1 MPYSA
6 AAARPHPLALG
17 EVLPHWK
24 LLTSMGCF
32 QPRLSLP
39 FHRSLAPSRLPANR
53 QNSIIVELNIESSF
67 ELLHFLLDEEK
78 VKKSKGRYSSSWEL
92 HLRAIRDVTCH
103 LGSHSVT
110 CHPTQ
115 VNAPR
120 NCISFRSRIL
130 AKSAKLTFSPCV
142 VLVVAFCYLGHPKNL
157 LVRERSALADPYC
170 HLAWNSVCVCV
181 CVCVCVFVRN
191 FEVKYLGNQR
201 C

>member
-6 AAARPHPLALG
+6 AAARPHPPALG

-67 ELLHFLLDEEK
+67 ELLHFLLDEKK
-78 VKKSKGRYSSSWEL
+78 VKKLKSKGRYSSSWEL

-130 AKSAKLTFSPCV
+130 ACKSAKLTFSLRGPCGS
-142 VLVVAFCYLGHPKNL
+142 FL
-157 LVRERSALADPYC
+157 LLRPP
-170 HLAWNSVCVCV
+170 
-181 CVCVCVFVRN
+181 
-191 FEVKYLGNQR
+191 
-201 C
+201 